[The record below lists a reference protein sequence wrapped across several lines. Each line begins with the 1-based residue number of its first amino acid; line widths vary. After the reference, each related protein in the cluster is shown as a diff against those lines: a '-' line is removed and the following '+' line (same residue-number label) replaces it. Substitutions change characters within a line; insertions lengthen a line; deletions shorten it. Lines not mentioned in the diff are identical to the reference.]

1 MSGDQVSKKGG
12 MTGGFYD
19 FRRSKLKFV
28 NIIRQSKMSIHA
40 KTAELDDIGSRLKDI
55 LWNIILFL
63 CALDLSFTLSAC
75 QLTSTIIITL
85 FYSHGYTF
93 SLIYAFLE

>member
-1 MSGDQVSKKGG
+1 

-40 KTAELDDIGSRLKDI
+40 KTAELDDIGNRLKDI
-55 LWNIILFL
+55 L
-63 CALDLSFTLSAC
+63 
-75 QLTSTIIITL
+75 
-85 FYSHGYTF
+85 
-93 SLIYAFLE
+93 

>member
-1 MSGDQVSKKGG
+1 MFIFELNSHLQPYMSGDQVSKKGG

-40 KTAELDDIGSRLKDI
+40 KTAELDDIGNRLKDI
-55 LWNIILFL
+55 LWKILPFFPFISSKSPL
-63 CALDLSFTLSAC
+63 CYL
-75 QLTSTIIITL
+75 L
-85 FYSHGYTF
+85 F
-93 SLIYAFLE
+93 